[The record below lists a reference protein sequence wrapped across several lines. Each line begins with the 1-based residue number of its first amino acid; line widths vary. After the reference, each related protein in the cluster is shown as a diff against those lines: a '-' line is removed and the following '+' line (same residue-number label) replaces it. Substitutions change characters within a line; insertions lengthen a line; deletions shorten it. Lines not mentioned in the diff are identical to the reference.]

1 MRVLIATVGSA
12 GDVHPLL
19 AIAQSLLVR
28 GHAVELLAPPIFE
41 PLARQVGVAFH
52 AVGTAEL
59 YAKTLQHPKL
69 WHPIDGLGVM
79 WRGMIR
85 PAIQPVYERI
95 RQAAQS
101 GRITVLA
108 SPVVFGARLAQEKLG
123 IPLVSAYTAATML
136 RSIHDPLTIAQ
147 WRVPS
152 WMPRVARQAAWMA
165 LDRLKLEPMAR
176 PAVESVRQNLKMTSC
191 SDSLFGSWMHSPD
204 AGVTLF
210 PDWFAAR
217 AIDWPGQ
224 VEQAGFPLFD
234 GDERDFNDAALTDFL
249 ERGPPPVVFAP
260 GTATAD
266 ARVFWEA
273 ASSACDLLG
282 IRGVLLCSDATQL
295 PALMSRSVHVV
306 PYVPFSWLLHR
317 SSALVHH
324 GGIGSCAQALKAG
337 IPQVAVPRGYDQF
350 DNAWRIERL
359 GVGQTIR
366 HERLDGKSLAATLRR
381 LLASDTV
388 AHAARSAQQLIDP
401 TGARDKVC
409 DVVERYQ

>member
-12 GDVHPLL
+12 GDVHPML
-19 AIAQSLLVR
+19 AIAQNLRFR
-28 GHAVELLAPPIFE
+28 GHQVELLAPPIFE
-41 PLARQVGVAFH
+41 SLAHQVGVAFH
-52 AVGTAEL
+52 AVGAFEQ
-59 YAKTLQHPKL
+59 YAKTLQHPRL

-95 RQAAQS
+95 RDVAQG

-108 SPVVFGARLAQEKLG
+108 SPIAFGARLAQERLG
-123 IPLVSAYTAATML
+123 IPLITAYTAATML
-136 RSIHDPLTIAQ
+136 RSVHDPLTIAQ

-176 PAVESVRQNLKMTSC
+176 PAVESVRQDLKMTSC

-234 GDERDFNDAALTDFL
+234 GDERGFSDPALTEFFAQ
-249 ERGPPPVVFAP
+249 GPPPVVFAP

-266 ARVFWEA
+266 ARVFWKA

-282 IRGVLLCSDATQL
+282 VRGILLCSDASQL
-295 PALMSRSVHVV
+295 PAQISRFVHVV
-306 PYVPFSWLLHR
+306 PYVPFSWLLKR
-317 SSALVHH
+317 SCALVHH

-366 HERLDGKSLAATLRR
+366 HDQLDGISLAETLRR
-381 LLASDTV
+381 LLASDGV
-388 AHAARSAQQLIDP
+388 AQAARSAQQRIDP

-409 DVVERYQ
+409 DVVERFQ